1 MTEER
6 LENLEIKIAYQEDLL
21 QDLNALVAGQQMK
34 IDQLETSLKVLSERL
49 RELSSN
55 TGVNTMVDERP
66 PHY

>member
-6 LENLEIKIAYQEDLL
+6 LEQLEIKIAYQEDLL

-34 IDQLETSLKVLSERL
+34 IDQLEASLKVLNEKL
-49 RELSSN
+49 RELSSS
-55 TGVNTMVDERP
+55 TSTHMIADERP

>member
-49 RELSSN
+49 RELLSN

>member
-1 MTEER
+1 
-6 LENLEIKIAYQEDLL
+6 
-21 QDLNALVAGQQMK
+21 VAGQQMK